1 MIGRCG
7 HLISDVTLPVRG
19 SLVSTYG
26 VIGGSIWGNRGA
38 EAMIVTTIGRV
49 RERDPDATFVL
60 LTYFPERDRALVRD
74 PGVTVVDARP
84 KATVVAWFG
93 AFVARIAGLVGLR
106 LPDAAL
112 PSLARHLRRC
122 RALFDV
128 TGISFHDGRLT
139 VVAYNLMCLWPALL
153 LRVPVIRLSQ
163 AMGPFRRRLNRLPAR
178 FVTRRSLHTFAR
190 GRLTARYM
198 RDLVVPAGSW
208 SVAPDVAFA
217 YRPEYSLTAENDHLV
232 ADLLEHLARVRAS
245 GTDVVALVPSSVVH
259 QKMTGQGRDYV
270 ALLRTI
276 VGGLHARGLYVLV
289 MPNATRAGLDVPR
302 NNDITVIRRLRDR
315 IAAEPDGIDASA
327 LSYVDFDLNTA
338 SIRSLAQRCRLVIT
352 SRFHAMVAALA
363 VGVPPLVVGWSHKYE
378 EVLEIF
384 GCGGDAV
391 DFSEAEQ
398 KIPVLV
404 ERMLAEYETTRE
416 RILKTLPEVTT
427 SAVSQ
432 FDQMD
437 RLAPAAASSRSD
449 VGAGP
454 PAPPRD

>member
-1 MIGRCG
+1 
-7 HLISDVTLPVRG
+7 
-19 SLVSTYG
+19 VSTYG

-49 RERDPDATFVL
+49 RERDPDASFVL
-60 LTYFPERDRALVRD
+60 LTYFPERDRELVRD

-84 KATVVAWFG
+84 RATVVAWFG
-93 AFVARIAGLVGLR
+93 AFVARIAAFIGVR
-106 LPDAAL
+106 LPDALL
-112 PSLARHLRRC
+112 PSPVRHLRRC

-153 LRVPVIRLSQ
+153 LGVPVVRLSQ
-163 AMGPFRRRLNRLPAR
+163 AMGPYRRLLNRLPAR

-190 GRLTARYM
+190 GRLTAQYM
-198 RDLVVPAGSW
+198 RGLGVPDSSW

-217 YRPEYSLTAENDHLV
+217 YRPEYSLTTENDHLV
-232 ADLLEHLARVRAS
+232 ADLRERLAGLRAA
-245 GTDVVALVPSSVVH
+245 GTEVVALVPSSLVH
-259 QKMTGQGRDYV
+259 QKMTGQGRNYV
-270 ALLRTI
+270 ALLRTL
-276 VGGLHARGLYVLV
+276 VRDLQAGNRHVLV

-302 NNDITVIRRLRDR
+302 NNDITVINRLRER
-315 IAAEPDGIDASA
+315 IAAEPDGIEQSA

-338 SIRSLAQRCRLVIT
+338 SIRSLAEQCRLVIT

-363 VGVPPLVVGWSHKYE
+363 VVVPPLVVGWSHKYE
-378 EVLEIF
+378 EVLELF
-384 GCGGDAV
+384 GCEGDAV

-398 KIPVLV
+398 KVPVLV
-404 ERMLAEYETTRE
+404 ERMLAEHETTRE

-437 RLAPAAASSRSD
+437 RLAPVAASSR
-449 VGAGP
+449 
-454 PAPPRD
+454 